1 MGRLRDFSAKC
12 WTLPALNFCNCSQR
26 LKQTKLCINEDAQ
39 KGCFESETNPWSRD
53 AISIV
58 RQENPVEGGVRLPE
72 PGVRI
77 KLNCKGFM
85 CAGAIADPGW
95 IQSGSRPWKYNLRWH
110 FESEKKAIQIPN
122 SKWQLTRY
130 SQPLFATNMFIMN
143 LNFWVPECR
152 FLALETVLLV
162 KYIISL
168 CLGQLLLGQP
178 PSYKINQLSTDE
190 CSTVVDASGVR

>member
-39 KGCFESETNPWSRD
+39 KGNICFEIETNPWSRD

-122 SKWQLTRY
+122 SKFQIPSDNWQG
-130 SQPLFATNMFIMN
+130 I
-143 LNFWVPECR
+143 LNPFCYKYVHHELE
-152 FLALETVLLV
+152 FLSPRVSVSCSGDCVAGEI
-162 KYIISL
+162 YYISL
-168 CLGQLLLGQP
+168 FGTTFTRTT
-178 PSYKINQLSTDE
+178 SFI
-190 CSTVVDASGVR
+190 

>member
-39 KGCFESETNPWSRD
+39 KGNICFEIETNPWSRD

-72 PGVRI
+72 PGVLI

-130 SQPLFATNMFIMN
+130 SQPL
-143 LNFWVPECR
+143 
-152 FLALETVLLV
+152 LLQ
-162 KYIISL
+162 ICSSWTWISE
-168 CLGQLLLGQP
+168 P
-178 PSYKINQLSTDE
+178 PSVGFLLWRLCCWWNILYLFVWDNFYSDDLLHIK
-190 CSTVVDASGVR
+190 